1 MTNPQSHAND
11 GGLRRAMSTDIGRR
25 VDARR
30 FENDGLLIYTRSA
43 PTGAIHGAAAI
54 SRRPRAHADARR
66 TDAYRGSSDRPW
78 AQHNAGP
85 YDAASRITNIRA
97 VNHGI
102 GRLRTHGNSD
112 NCCQRNTG
120 ARPPDEPRHNDFLR
134 LPSVPLIE

>member
-1 MTNPQSHAND
+1 
-11 GGLRRAMSTDIGRR
+11 MSADIGPR

-30 FENDGLLIYTRSA
+30 FENDGLPIYTRSA
-43 PTGAIHGAAAI
+43 PTGAIHWAAAI

-66 TDAYRGSSDRPW
+66 TDAYRGASDRPR

-85 YDAASRITNIRA
+85 YDAASRITNVLA

-112 NCCQRNTG
+112 KCCQRNTG
-120 ARPPDEPRHNDFLR
+120 ARPPDEPRHDDFLR
-134 LPSVPLIE
+134 LPTLQLTE

>member
-1 MTNPQSHAND
+1 
-11 GGLRRAMSTDIGRR
+11 MSADIGRR

-30 FENDGLLIYTRSA
+30 FEDDGLLIYTRSA
-43 PTGAIHGAAAI
+43 PTGAIHWAAAI
-54 SRRPRAHADARR
+54 CRRPRAHADARR
-66 TDAYRGSSDRPW
+66 TDANRGSSDRPW

-102 GRLRTHGNSD
+102 GRLRTHRNSG

-120 ARPPDEPRHNDFLR
+120 TGPPDEPRHDYFLR
-134 LPSVPLIE
+134 LPSVQLIE